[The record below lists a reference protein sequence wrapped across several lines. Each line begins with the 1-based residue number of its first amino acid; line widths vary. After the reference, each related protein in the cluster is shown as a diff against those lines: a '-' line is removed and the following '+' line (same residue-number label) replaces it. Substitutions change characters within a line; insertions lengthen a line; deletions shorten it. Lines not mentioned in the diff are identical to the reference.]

1 MDTSAQANSRRVTR
15 PIIRIVLLYAALAAL
30 WIAGSD
36 ALLFLL
42 IPAPEE
48 VQEISLYKGFGFVAV
63 TSFFL
68 YLILRQQLRRQPDA
82 AEPPALAAD
91 VHPPNPRLVA
101 GTFVLL
107 TIGIVAGTAFILHHR
122 STDIRER
129 VLAELNAIADLKV
142 KQIENWLVERH
153 GDAQVLATDER
164 LAERVRRW
172 FETGDAE
179 SQAIVKRRLENVL
192 AAYPSYE
199 SAALLDSRGVTRLS
213 VGKDATHAY
222 LREMVRDALRTGKP
236 KLGDLH
242 RESENPDVIHQDYII
257 PLIPPASSARVPIGA
272 IVLNINPRLF
282 LYPLLQSWP
291 VPSASGEVHLVRR
304 EGDKVMF
311 LSNTRYHK
319 DSALRMQI
327 PLDTPQLPAAQAVR
341 QKTGT
346 YEGVDIRGIPVMA
359 AFRPVSGT
367 PWVMVAKIDRD
378 EIFAPIRRFEQG
390 TILLTVVAVGIAGAV
405 VWFVWGQQSRY
416 YRLSLQAREFDHQAL
431 VQHYDYLTKYA
442 NDAVLLADEAD
453 RLVEAN
459 DRALELYGY
468 TREEM
473 LRLSLRELRTPAAR
487 TDAAFDYQQLYE
499 QGRRLYETHARRKDG
514 GEFPVEVSAA
524 VIETDGGR
532 YRQFIV
538 RDISG
543 RKQAEQ
549 KLAAAEH
556 QFRSLVEQTIAGIF
570 IVVDNRL
577 EYVNPRFAEI
587 FGYTAQEM
595 IGVDLFDTVAA
606 ASREDLRRDLERC
619 SSGAERSVV
628 TGYIGVRK
636 DGTPVE
642 IGVHLNRGEHDGR
655 AALIG
660 VMQDIGEKKRAEQKI
675 HEYVERLEKAM
686 LGTINAVSTMSEM
699 RDPYTTGHER
709 RVGSLAAAIATELG
723 LPADTVKGLE
733 IIGNLHD
740 IGKIYVPAEILSRPG
755 KLTPAEF
762 EIIKSHP
769 QQGYE
774 ILKGVDFPWPVA
786 QVVLQHH
793 ERLDGSGYPNGLKG
807 DAILPEAR
815 IIAVA
820 DVVEAMSSHRPFR
833 PGHGVEV
840 ALDEITK
847 NRGRLYDEKAVDACV
862 RLFREKGY
870 ALPA

>member
-1 MDTSAQANSRRVTR
+1 MDTSVQAESRRVTR

-42 IPAPEE
+42 IPAPEAL
-48 VQEISLYKGFGFVAV
+48 QKISLYKGFGFVAI
-63 TSFFL
+63 TSLFL
-68 YLILRQQLRRQPDA
+68 YLILRQQLRQLPDVVESSA
-82 AEPPALAAD
+82 AVD
-91 VHPPNPRLVA
+91 VRPPNQWLIV
-101 GTFVLL
+101 GTFVALA
-107 TIGIVAGTAFILHHR
+107 IGIVAGTAFILSHR
-122 STDIRER
+122 SAEIREQ
-129 VLAELNAIADLKV
+129 VHAQLNAVADLKA
-142 KQIENWLVERH
+142 KQIENWLAERH
-153 GDAQVLATDER
+153 GDAQVLAADGALVEH
-164 LAERVRRW
+164 VRRW
-172 FETGDAE
+172 LEMGDVVSHAVIRRRVE
-179 SQAIVKRRLENVL
+179 SVL
-192 AAYPSYE
+192 SAYTSYDAAVFFDKHGVVRMTFGKASVNAHLRAKVRE
-199 SAALLDSRGVTRLS
+199 ALKS
-213 VGKDATHAY
+213 
-222 LREMVRDALRTGKP
+222 GKP
-236 KLGDLH
+236 VLSDLH
-242 RESENPDVIHQDYII
+242 RETEKPDVVHQDYVI
-257 PLIPPASSARVPIGA
+257 PIVLPASPTHAPVGA
-272 IVLNINPRLF
+272 LVLHIDPRLF
-282 LYPLLQSWP
+282 LYPLVQSWP
-291 VPSASGEVHLVRR
+291 IPSESAEVVLVRR
-304 EGDKVMF
+304 EGNKVLF
-311 LSNTRYHK
+311 LNELRHNK
-319 DSALRMQI
+319 DTAMKL
-327 PLDTPQLPAAQAVR
+327 QLPMDNMYLPSVQAMK
-341 QKTGT
+341 QKNGVF
-346 YEGVDIRGIPVMA
+346 EGVDHRGIPVMIA
-359 AFRPVSGT
+359 SRPVLGT
-367 PWVMVAKIDRD
+367 SWVMIAKVDRD
-378 EIFAPIRRFEQG
+378 EIFAPLRRLEQG
-390 TILLTVVAVGIAGAV
+390 AMLLAAVAVGIAGAV
-405 VWFVWGQQSRY
+405 VWFVWGQQARY
-416 YRLSLQAREFDHQAL
+416 YRLSLQAREYERQAL
-431 VQHYDYLTKYA
+431 VKHYDYLTKYA
-442 NDAVLLADEAD
+442 NDAILLADESD
-453 RLVEAN
+453 RIVEVN
-459 DRALELYGY
+459 DRALELFGY
-468 TREEM
+468 PHEEM
-473 LRLSLRELRTPAAR
+473 LRMVLPDLRAPASRA
-487 TDAAFDYQQLYE
+487 DAPLEYRRLHE
-499 QGRRLYETHARRKDG
+499 EGRRMYETTGLRRDG

-524 VIETDGGR
+524 LVTVGDR
-532 YRQFIV
+532 NYRQFIV
-538 RDISG
+538 RDTSR
-543 RKQAEQ
+543 RKQTEQ

-595 IGVDLFDTVAA
+595 IGMDLFDTVAA

-628 TGYIGVRK
+628 TNYVGVRK

-642 IGVHLNRGEHDGR
+642 IGVHLNRGEHEGR

-686 LGTINAVSTMSEM
+686 LGTINAVSTMSEL

-774 ILKGVDFPWPVA
+774 ILKDVDFPWPVA

-840 ALDEITK
+840 ALDEIIK
-847 NRGRLYDEKAVDACV
+847 NRGRLYNEKAVDACV